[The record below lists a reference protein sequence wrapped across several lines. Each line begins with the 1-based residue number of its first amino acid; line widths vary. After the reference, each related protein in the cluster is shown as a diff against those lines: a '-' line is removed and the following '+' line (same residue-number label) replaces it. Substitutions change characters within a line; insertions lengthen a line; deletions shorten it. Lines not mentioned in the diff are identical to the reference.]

1 MGKFAA
7 VSRLPFPVKKLLE
20 GIIFMEEVKGEF
32 CMTNPIRVCSK
43 SVEKEEAEEEEA

>member
-1 MGKFAA
+1 MGKSAV

-32 CMTNPIRVCSK
+32 CMANPSK
-43 SVEKEEAEEEEA
+43 VWSRSVEEEEEEEEA